1 MNQQQP
7 QQGYPANSYNPNMP
21 QQGNQQ
27 PFYGQ
32 QAPQG
37 RPGFQ
42 QPMNGAQFP
51 GNSQA
56 QAPQAQAPQ
65 GKGTGKNKAKKAKK
79 KKGGSLVGWI
89 IAGIF
94 LMIGL
99 AIAGGFIGY
108 NTAINARKAE
118 FSRRSM
124 MAAAEQYQLALVD
137 IEQGKY
143 ANAKTRL
150 DYVISIDQNYPGAA
164 ETYQQVIL
172 ALYPTASPT
181 PMMTATP
188 APTPT
193 TDTRGEEEMFQHI
206 QQSMYAQN
214 WEAAI
219 EQIEALRNR
228 NISFRGFEVD
238 SMYYIALLKYG
249 VQQIQAGNLENGV
262 YKITLAE
269 ALGPIDANSNSMR
282 DAARSYLAGAGFWE
296 INWER
301 ALEYYSNAAQ
311 VYPNLRDN
319 ATGLTANQR
328 FGLASFHVAEAYV
341 ASQDY
346 CGAIPYYEQGLP
358 AAGTEDYQL
367 TATAVYLVCYPPQ
380 EEEAPTSESPET
392 PEEGTGEEPVEEEV
406 VEEWE
411 EEVFE

>member
-1 MNQQQP
+1 M
-7 QQGYPANSYNPNMP
+7 QGYPVNSNNPNMA
-21 QQGNQQ
+21 QQGAQQ

-32 QAPQG
+32 QAP
-37 RPGFQ
+37 RGFQ
-42 QPMNGAQFP
+42 QPMNG
-51 GNSQA
+51 
-56 QAPQAQAPQ
+56 PQRSPNAGPNPAFQAPQ
-65 GKGTGKNKAKKAKK
+65 GQNNGKNKAKKSKK

-89 IAGIF
+89 FLGIL

-99 AIAGGFIGY
+99 AVAGGFIGY
-108 NTAINARKAE
+108 NTAINARQAE

-137 IEQGKY
+137 IEQGKFP
-143 ANAKTRL
+143 NAKTRL

-172 ALYPTASPT
+172 AIYPTASPT
-181 PMMTATP
+181 PMMTSTP

-206 QQSMYAQN
+206 QQAMYSQN
-214 WEAAI
+214 WELAI

-228 NISFRGFEVD
+228 NISFRGLEVD
-238 SMYYIALLKYG
+238 SMYYIALLKFG

-282 DAARSYLAGAGFWE
+282 DAARSYLSGAGFWE

-311 VYPNLRDN
+311 VFPNLRDN

-328 FGLASFHVAEAYV
+328 FGLASFHIAEAYV
-341 ASQDY
+341 ASEDY

-358 AAGTEDYQL
+358 AAGTESYQM
-367 TATAVYLVCYPPQ
+367 TATAVYLVCFPPQ
-380 EEEAPTSESPET
+380 EEMPAPSSSETSSESSGENT
-392 PEEGTGEEPVEEEV
+392 EEENGGEEEYH
-406 VEEWE
+406 EEWE
-411 EEVFE
+411 EENFE